1 MRSVALE
8 KTHFGRAFIVIFAAL
23 VCVLPVC
30 AQRGP
35 TKAAPEN
42 PFRGNEE
49 AITDGREVFNRSCTS
64 CHGYDGASGDR
75 APALAASGRRYLRT
89 SDRELFDAI
98 EKGVPNSLMPPSGLP
113 ETVAWKIAA
122 YITSLR
128 ATAIDAPVKGDASH
142 GEQIFGGKGECS
154 RCHMLHGK
162 GGLIGP
168 DLSNV
173 ASQRQ
178 LSAIRSALSKD
189 ENHHVF
195 DGGAHDPTLTPLA
208 TYKSVRVVTRD
219 GKMISGIL
227 KNEDD
232 YSLQILGSDNALHLF
247 ARDRLRE
254 VVYEPKSLMPTD
266 YDKRLT
272 PDEFQD
278 LLAFLSRLGT
288 PAPGK

>member
-1 MRSVALE
+1 M
-8 KTHFGRAFIVIFAAL
+8 KYTIFAGLILAI
-23 VCVLPVC
+23 PVYP
-30 AQRGP
+30 QRGP
-35 TKAAPEN
+35 ARATPEN
-42 PFRGNEE
+42 PFRGNED
-49 AITDGREVFNRSCTS
+49 AIAEGRETFNRSCTS

-75 APALAASGRRYLRT
+75 APALAATGRRYLRN

-98 EKGVPNSLMPPSGLP
+98 EKGVPNSLMPPSGLS
-113 ETVAWKIAA
+113 ETVAWKITAF
-122 YITSLR
+122 ITSLR
-128 ATAIDAPVKGDASH
+128 ATAIDAPSKGDVAH
-142 GEQIFGGKGECS
+142 GEQVFWGKGECS
-154 RCHMLHGK
+154 GCHMLHGK
-162 GGLIGP
+162 GGLTGP

-173 ASQRQ
+173 ASQRR

-208 TYKSVRVVTRD
+208 IYKSVRIVTRD
-219 GKMISGIL
+219 GKKISGIL

-232 YSLQILGSDNALHLF
+232 YSLQVLGSDNALHLL
-247 ARDRLRE
+247 ARDQLRE
-254 VVYEPKSLMPTD
+254 IIYEPKSLMPTD

>member
-1 MRSVALE
+1 MKPNGPEDMRLVR
-8 KTHFGRAFIVIFAAL
+8 TAFSILAAL
-23 VCVLPVC
+23 ISAIP
-30 AQRGP
+30 AYPQRGP
-35 TKAAPEN
+35 AKAAPEN
-42 PFRGNEE
+42 PFRGDQD
-49 AITDGREVFNRSCTS
+49 AIAEGRDTFNRSCTS

-75 APALAASGRRYLRT
+75 APALAATGRRYLRT

-128 ATAIDAPVKGDASH
+128 STAIDAPAKGDVSH
-142 GEQIFGGKGECS
+142 GEQIFLGKGECS
-154 RCHMLHGK
+154 TCHMVHGK
-162 GGLIGP
+162 GGLAGP

-173 ASQRQ
+173 ASQRR
-178 LSAIRSALSKD
+178 LSSIRSALSKD

-219 GKMISGIL
+219 GKIISGIL

-232 YSLQILGSDNALHLF
+232 YTLQILGSDDALHLF
-247 ARDRLRE
+247 ARDQLRD